1 MSDFYSVN
9 CVLLDINLYET
20 KRAPKKNNWSP
31 IPVIMPVVCFTV
43 DNLPNVNK
51 QTNTNNIV
59 SKVQILG

>member
-1 MSDFYSVN
+1 M
-9 CVLLDINLYET
+9 
-20 KRAPKKNNWSP
+20 KQRGKNNWSP

-59 SKVQILG
+59 SKVQILGYCKKTKMCT